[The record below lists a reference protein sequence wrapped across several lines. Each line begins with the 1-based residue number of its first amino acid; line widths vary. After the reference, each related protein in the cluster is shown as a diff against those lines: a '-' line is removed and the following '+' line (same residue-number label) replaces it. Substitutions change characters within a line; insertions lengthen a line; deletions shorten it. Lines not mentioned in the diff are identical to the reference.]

1 MKLNWGHGIFITMA
15 IFIVM
20 MTSFMVRAFNNQ
32 EELVAED
39 YYAQELK
46 YQERID
52 HMTNASAAG
61 EAVRAEVST
70 GALTLVFPAQVRGK
84 AVTGQVRLLK
94 PNDSR
99 ADQVLPLA
107 VDSAG
112 RCLLDTRGWMKG
124 AYHLQ
129 VDWTMDGVQHFS
141 EDHIHIP

>member
-52 HMTNASAAG
+52 RMTNARAAG
-61 EAVRAEVST
+61 EAVRAEVYA
-70 GALTLVFPAQVRGK
+70 GALTLAFPAQVRGK

-107 VDSAG
+107 VDTTG
-112 RCLLDTRGWMKG
+112 RCTLDTRGWMKG

-129 VDWTMDGVQHFS
+129 VDWTVDGVEHYS
-141 EDHIHIP
+141 EDHIHVP